1 MLVTIILLIVKDLP
15 KNILPRY
22 GSLWVGISRL
32 KLDFI

>member
-1 MLVTIILLIVKDLP
+1 MLVTILLIVKDLP